1 MSLNSARSFLVSAVF
16 LLACLA
22 LAPAARAQDRVKDP
36 AGLFSL
42 IPPQGWAVSLVQ
54 TAKESQ
60 LRADLA
66 APQALL
72 TVSARRLPPEMTW
85 PAWQAWIKKTT
96 AQQLSPVEF
105 GPFQLCGGPALAVL
119 GRSLES
125 KENTVEM
132 VVLERQGIGFVLTMA
147 YPSQLWKKFRP
158 LLEEVLK
165 SFWCHPSP

>member
-1 MSLNSARSFLVSAVF
+1 VSLNSARSV
-16 LLACLA
+16 LLLPVILLTCLA
-22 LAPAARAQDRVKDP
+22 LAPLARAQDRVKDP

-42 IPPQGWAVSLVQ
+42 VPPQGWAVSLVQ

-60 LRADLA
+60 VRADLA
-66 APQALL
+66 SPQAFL
-72 TVSARRLPPEMTW
+72 TVSARRLPPDMTW
-85 PAWQAWIKKTT
+85 PAWRAWIKKTS
-96 AQQLSPVEF
+96 AQKLSPVEF
-105 GPFQLCGGPALAVL
+105 GPFRLCGGPALAVL

-132 VVLERQGIGFVLTMA
+132 VALERQGVGFVLTMA

-158 LLEEVLK
+158 ILEEVLK